1 MYFGHPFEAR
11 LQNSI
16 QHSVVTCALHA
27 DLGREEVMDDR
38 HRLSAVAVLFIGVM
52 VPFLFKHVFQQYQL
66 QPDGSHGY

>member
-27 DLGREEVMDDR
+27 DLGREEVMDDG
-38 HRLSAVAVLFIGVM
+38 HRLSAVAVLFIGSFTIERKTHFHEEFVM
-52 VPFLFKHVFQQYQL
+52 NL
-66 QPDGSHGY
+66 